1 MNFPERSY
9 DPLRIEKKKNYNG
22 KVKMEIREKGLED
35 ELPIIF
41 KSYIMSRK
49 LSRRNFFL
57 EIKRHMWYLFCKN
70 IKEV

>member
-57 EIKRHMWYLFCKN
+57 EIKRHM
-70 IKEV
+70 